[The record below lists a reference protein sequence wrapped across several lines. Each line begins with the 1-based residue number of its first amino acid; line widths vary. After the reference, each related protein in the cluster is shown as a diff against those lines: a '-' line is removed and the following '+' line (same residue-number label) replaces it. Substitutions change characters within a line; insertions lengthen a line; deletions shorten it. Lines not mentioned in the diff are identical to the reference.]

1 MAEEATK
8 TNSSEE
14 QIHKGIAV
22 SPGTAIGAALVVVDD
37 AMDIPERN
45 ISEDEVEAE
54 IQRFHQ
60 ALEKTREQLKLLQR
74 NLSNSVKEK
83 HAGIFDAH
91 VLMTQDKMV
100 IDEVANT
107 IKEEKRNAEAVF
119 NKVVRK
125 YIDALSSMDDNYFS
139 ERAVDFRDVAARV
152 VRNMSRGKGRRF
164 DRLPGQR
171 IIVAHELTPSDT
183 ASLDRDNT
191 LALTTEV
198 GSRTSHSAIM
208 ARAMEIPAVVG
219 INFHELDIKNGDVV
233 IVDGYK
239 GYLIANPKPETLEAY
254 AKRESREEAFHD
266 ELRKESRLRPETI
279 DRFRVQLAANIELPQ
294 DIALAKRYG
303 AGGVGLFRTEYLYV
317 NRQQPPGLDE
327 QFDIYRKIV
336 EDLDGYPLIV
346 RTYDLGG
353 DKLAMSLTG
362 GAARID
368 PNPFLGCRAIR
379 LHLDFPELLS
389 TQLKA
394 ILKASA
400 YGDVKVMFPMITS
413 MDEVGQLTAL
423 VDGIKQELE
432 AEKEPFNKDIEV
444 GIMIE
449 TPSAALIAN
458 KLAERVDFFSVGT
471 NDLVQYALAVDRNN
485 ERVAHLYQ
493 PAHPAILK
501 LVKHAVD
508 AAISNGIWVS
518 ICGEMAGDPRYIP
531 LLVGM
536 GAHELSMNPSSI
548 GPARRLVRRLN
559 THDAYVLLEQAMQVA
574 NGDEVLDLVE
584 GMLYEIAPDIMNMI
598 LLGE

>member
-1 MAEEATK
+1 MAEDTAT
-8 TNSSEE
+8 TNASEE
-14 QIHKGIAV
+14 RIHKGIPV

-37 AMDIPERN
+37 TLDIPERD
-45 ISEDEVEAE
+45 ISEDEVDAE
-54 IQRFHQ
+54 IQRFHR
-60 ALEKTREQLKLLQR
+60 ALQKTREQLKLLQQ
-74 NLSNSVKEK
+74 NLSDSVKEK

-100 IDEVANT
+100 IEEVENAIRTEKKNT
-107 IKEEKRNAEAVF
+107 ESIF
-119 NKVVRK
+119 NRVVRK
-125 YIDALSSMDDNYFS
+125 YVNALSSMDDSYFS
-139 ERAVDFRDVAARV
+139 ERAADFKDVASRV
-152 VRNMSRGKGRRF
+152 VRNMSRSKGRRF

-171 IIVAHELTPSDT
+171 IIVAYELTPSDT

-191 LALTTEV
+191 LALATEV

-219 INFHELDIKNGDVV
+219 IKFRDLDLKNGDIVV
-233 IVDGYK
+233 VDGYK
-239 GYLIANPKPETLEAY
+239 GLLIVNPASDTLDAY

-266 ELRKESRLRPETI
+266 ELSKESQLRPETI

-294 DIALAKRYG
+294 DITLAKRYG

-317 NRQQPPGLDE
+317 NRRQPPGLDE
-327 QFDIYRKIV
+327 QFDIYKKIV
-336 EDLDGYPLIV
+336 EDLDGHPLIV

-379 LHLDFPELLS
+379 LHLDFPELLC

-413 MDEVGQLTAL
+413 MDEVGQLTTL
-423 VDGIKQELE
+423 VDATKKELE
-432 AEKEPFNKDIEV
+432 AEKEPFDENIEV

-449 TPSAALIAN
+449 TPSAALIAD

-501 LVKHAVD
+501 LVKTAVD

-559 THDAYVLLEQAMQVA
+559 THDAYVLLEQAMQA
-574 NGDEVLDLVE
+574 SNGDEVLDLVE